1 MEASPNTTSN
11 ESVNINEYK
20 HKIEYI
26 VVEGMAPRAS
36 SPFMRYY
43 GLPFLVDRVNQL
55 LNEGWELQGGV
66 SDSRDRI
73 FIQAM
78 NKKY

>member
-1 MEASPNTTSN
+1 MEASPTTISN
-11 ESVNINEYK
+11 ESINITEQK

-36 SPFMRYY
+36 SPVMRYY
-43 GLPFLVDRVNQL
+43 GLPFIVDRVNKM

-66 SDSRDRI
+66 SDSGDRI

-78 NKKY
+78 IKKY